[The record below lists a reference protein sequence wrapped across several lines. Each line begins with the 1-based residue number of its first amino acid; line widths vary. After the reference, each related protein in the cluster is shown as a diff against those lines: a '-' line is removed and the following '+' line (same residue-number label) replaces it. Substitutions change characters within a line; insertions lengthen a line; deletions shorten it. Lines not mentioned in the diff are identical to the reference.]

1 METERIIAEAKRQHL
16 SVRELAE
23 RSGVSKSTLYR
34 IRNHQVTPDTAT
46 VRLLAEALKIS
57 PQKKMP
63 KRRIWIY
70 IDFYSVQC
78 YKRGGYVQI
87 GHGRRH
93 GGGMRQMRK
102 R

>member
-1 METERIIAEAKRQHL
+1 MDTERIIAEAKRQHL

-46 VRLLAEALKIS
+46 MQLLAEALRIA

-63 KRRIWIY
+63 KQRIWIY

-78 YKRGGYVQI
+78 YKRIGYVQI

-93 GGGMRQMRK
+93 GCGLRQMRK